1 MNGIY
6 EVRVTTLDREY
17 KLKIYGLREA
27 IQHAVEASKCD
38 NVTGLIDVIDLT
50 TGEVILQIE
59 DQTVVWVTGIG
70 NLFGS

>member
-6 EVRVTTLDREY
+6 EVRVTTWECEY
-17 KLKIYGLREA
+17 KTKIYGQKEA

-38 NVTGLIDVIDLT
+38 NVIGLIDVIDLT

-59 DQTVVWVTGIG
+59 DQIVVWVTGIG